1 MDLGTV
7 GIWWSGTW
15 STEGGGPASGAAVM
29 EGLGYGALWSSGG
42 FEAGFPA
49 RFSRLLG
56 ATDHLAVASGIIS
69 IWHATSAQVAEG
81 ADALETAHPG
91 RFLLGLGVSHAPIV
105 TQLGTDYTRPYAR
118 MVRYLDQLDEH
129 GRAVASDRRV
139 LAALGPRM
147 LTLAA
152 ERAAGAHPYFV
163 PVEHLARARAL
174 VGPEPLLAPE
184 LAVVL
189 EADPATARAT
199 ARGYTAGYLGLPNYV
214 GNLRTLGFDDDDLE
228 GGGSDRLV
236 DAVVAWGDS
245 AAIAE
250 RVRQFHD
257 AGADHVCIQV
267 VADRAA
273 GFPLRAYREVRSAL
287 PGR

>member
-1 MDLGTV
+1 MELGTV
-7 GIWWSGTW
+7 GVWWSGTW
-15 STEGGGPASGAAVM
+15 SSEGDGAASAATDM
-29 EGLGYGALWSSGG
+29 EALGYGALWSSGG

-49 RFSRLLG
+49 RFSRLLD
-56 ATDHLAVASGIIS
+56 ATDHVTVASGIIS
-69 IWHATSAQVAEG
+69 IWHVTPAQVAEG
-81 ADALETAHPG
+81 ADALETADPG

-118 MVRYLDQLDEH
+118 MVGYLDQLDDQ

-163 PVEHLARARAL
+163 PVEHVARARAL

-214 GNLRTLGFDDDDLE
+214 DNLRRLGFDDRDVE

-236 DAVVAWGDS
+236 DAVVAWGDP

-257 AGADHVCIQV
+257 AGADHVCLQV
-267 VADRAA
+267 VADPSI
-273 GFPLRAYREVRSAL
+273 GFPVGAYHELRSAL
-287 PGR
+287 TGR